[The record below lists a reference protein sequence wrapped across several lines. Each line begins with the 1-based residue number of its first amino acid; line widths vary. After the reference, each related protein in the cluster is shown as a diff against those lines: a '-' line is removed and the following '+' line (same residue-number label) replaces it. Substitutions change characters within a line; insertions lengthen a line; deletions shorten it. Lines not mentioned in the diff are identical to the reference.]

1 MLDKNSSL
9 VPEQE
14 IPVVRVNDKRFRVFI
29 PYEDIQERIRIMAAA
44 MTREY
49 EGKRPMF
56 LSVLTGSFMFAADL
70 MKHVNIDCEIAFTR
84 LSSYSGME
92 TTGKVEK
99 VMDFKEEIE
108 GRHIIILEDIVDSG
122 TTLSRFLPELEARN
136 PASIA
141 IATLLIKPE
150 ALKYPLVVPYV
161 GFRIS
166 NEFIIGYGLDYDGAG
181 RNFKDIY
188 QVVEE

>member
-1 MLDKNSSL
+1 MPDKRSSL

-14 IPVVRVNDKRFRVFI
+14 IPVVRVRDKRFRVFI

-49 EGKRPMF
+49 EGKQPMF

-70 MKHVNIDCEIAFTR
+70 MKHINIDCEIAFTR
-84 LSSYSGME
+84 LSSYSG
-92 TTGKVEK
+92 TASTGKVDM
-99 VMDFKEEIE
+99 VMDFKENIE

-122 TTLSRFLPELEARN
+122 TTLSRFIPVLEERK

-150 ALKYPLVVPYV
+150 ALKYPLNVPYV

-166 NEFIIGYGLDYDGAG
+166 NEFILGYGLDYDGSG

-188 QVVEE
+188 QVVE

>member
-14 IPVVRVNDKRFRVFI
+14 IPVVRVKDKRFRVFI

-49 EGKRPMF
+49 EGKKPIF

-70 MKHVNIDCEIAFTR
+70 MKHINIDCEIAFTR
-84 LSSYSGME
+84 LSSYSGTS
-92 TTGKVEK
+92 TTGKVEMI
-99 VMDFKEEIE
+99 MDFKEEIK
-108 GRHIIILEDIVDSG
+108 GRHVVILEDIVDSG
-122 TTLSRFLPELEARN
+122 TTLSRFLPTLEEHR

-141 IATLLIKPE
+141 IASLLIKPE
-150 ALKYPLVVPYV
+150 ALKYPLDVPYV

-181 RNFKDIY
+181 RNLKDIY
-188 QVVEE
+188 QVVVE

>member
-1 MLDKNSSL
+1 
-9 VPEQE
+9 
-14 IPVVRVNDKRFRVFI
+14 
-29 PYEDIQERIRIMAAA
+29 MAAA

-49 EGKRPMF
+49 EGKQPIF

-70 MKHVNIDCEIAFTR
+70 MKHINIDCEIAFTR
-84 LSSYSGME
+84 LSSYSG
-92 TTGKVEK
+92 TSSTGKVEM
-99 VMDFKEEIE
+99 VMDIKENIE

-122 TTLSRFLPELEARN
+122 TTLSRFLPMLQERK

-150 ALKYPLVVPYV
+150 ALKYPLDVPYV

-166 NEFIIGYGLDYDGAG
+166 NEFILGYGLDYDGSG

>member
-9 VPEQE
+9 VPEQD
-14 IPVVRVNDKRFRVFI
+14 IPIVRVKDKRFRVFI

-49 EGKRPMF
+49 EGKQPMF
-56 LSVLTGSFMFAADL
+56 LAVLTGSFMFAADL
-70 MKHVNIDCEIAFTR
+70 MKHINIDCEIAFTR
-84 LSSYSGME
+84 LSSYSG
-92 TTGKVEK
+92 TASTGKVDM
-99 VMDFKEEIE
+99 VMDFKENIE
-108 GRHIIILEDIVDSG
+108 GRHIVILEDIVDSG
-122 TTLSRFLPELEARN
+122 TTLSRFLPMLQERN

-150 ALKYPLVVPYV
+150 ALKHPLDVPYV

-166 NEFIIGYGLDYDGAG
+166 NEFILGYGLDYDGSG